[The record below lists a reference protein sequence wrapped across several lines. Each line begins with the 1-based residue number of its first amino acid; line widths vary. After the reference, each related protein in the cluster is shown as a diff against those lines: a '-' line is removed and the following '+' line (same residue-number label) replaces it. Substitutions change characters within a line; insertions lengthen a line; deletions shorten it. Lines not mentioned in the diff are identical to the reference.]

1 MRYLNKIIFINS
13 AGKSLPY
20 AEIQLDGNVHFI
32 GTQGVGKSTL
42 LRAILF
48 FYTADTQKLDI
59 PRGKKTYPEYYFQ
72 YPNSYIV
79 YEVITET
86 GPFCVLTYKDQ
97 GRVAFRFINT
107 AYEARFFIDNEN
119 KAHSSWSKIRDGL
132 GNIRYTK
139 KMSSYEEYRNVIYGN
154 NAGMGAEF
162 RKYALLNS
170 KQYQNI
176 PRTIAN
182 VFLNSKLD
190 ADFIKQTIIQSLN
203 EEEITIDLETY
214 SQKHL
219 VDFENQINDISKW
232 LQTDKQ
238 GKNQLTEQAKKVIE
252 QYRQYNFKEQEE
264 RSLSKKLGWAVYQI
278 EEEKPELLKKEEELS
293 GEEEKLQK
301 RRRNFREAFQ
311 KEEKKLEGE
320 IAILDRKLKDLEEL
334 KIKYERLQIS
344 DLLAR
349 VEQKD
354 RWEKEKNSLI
364 EEKSTLNA
372 QYAAIE
378 DKYKNLI
385 EQVKNTFGNFKNE
398 INAKKNKLI
407 VQKFEFK
414 QDLEESY
421 AKIIS
426 DIEKQHQEELD
437 LAKEERRQKENQIH
451 ENKIK
456 ATEIKHKRFFE
467 KEIEYFKT
475 QQQSLTE
482 ENSNLKN
489 ALKEAAIERSG
500 LQKDWEREKEKLESD
515 AQILTE
521 KESRKTRNLQD
532 SLQKI
537 DEKLAKQS
545 GSFYEWLNKEMPNWE
560 ENIGKVIDEDLLFYD
575 KPLSPQK
582 TGNDPS
588 SFYGIKIDNEA
599 IDKKVQSETDL
610 TEEKTKLENR
620 IGEQEKKLK
629 KLQIDL
635 QEDLGRLDRR
645 FKPKIKVL
653 SDENKTRDY
662 QIGRNE
668 KELDEIKIEL
678 KDWETKA
685 QTEKSKQEEQ
695 NKDQLLQLGKDKEEI
710 KDKIRRIRNRI
721 SRKTAEK
728 NRKKE
733 EKLTAENNRI
743 HLEIEKLETDLKHRQ
758 KEFTFRTEAL
768 ENQKNQKFLEEGAD
782 VKRLAEIDEKLTE
795 IELELEFIEENRD
808 TVVEYQKDKR
818 ELFDKEDE
826 FKNERY
832 VHKKDLQTETE
843 QFQIKDEDYKSQ
855 LDSIQKKKKELG
867 EKLNSIEIQLNDYQ
881 TFSQTEL
888 YHELKEFIRI
898 EASTEIEM
906 EDVSDLIRSIET
918 ANRTKVKTFI
928 ILQEN
933 IHLFVG
939 NFQVENIFRFPVNFL
954 TNENYFEFAENL
966 EEFIEEDKI
975 QEYKTRVETRFA
987 EIINHIGKETGD
999 LIAKSGEI
1007 SKVIR
1012 DINSDF
1018 KERNFVGA
1026 IESIQLQIGESKNK
1040 IFLLLM
1046 TIKDFN
1052 DEQRMNLG
1060 GLNLFSTD
1068 DNSHQN
1074 KKAVELLKDLLKEM
1088 RLSRKKEI
1096 VLSDSFELL
1105 FRIVENE
1112 NDSGWVERLTNVGSQ
1127 GTDVLAKAM
1136 INIMLINVFK
1146 QRAVKKS
1153 GQDFRLHCMLDEIG
1167 RLHPTNVQGIL
1178 RFANDRN
1185 ILLINGSPTTYNAAD
1200 YRYTYLLTRN
1210 ANNKTKVTQ
1219 LVKKKTAIKSV
1230 AE

>member
-1 MRYLNKIIFINS
+1 
-13 AGKSLPY
+13 LPY

-42 LRAILF
+42 LRSILF

-59 PRGKKTYPEYYFQ
+59 PRGNKTYSEYYFH
-72 YPNSYIV
+72 YPNSYII

-86 GPFCVLTYKDQ
+86 GPYCVLTYKDQ

-107 AYEARFFIDNEN
+107 AYDSRFFIDSEN
-119 KAHSSWSKIRDGL
+119 KAYSSWGNIRDGL
-132 GNIRYTK
+132 GMIRYTK
-139 KMSSYEEYRNVIYGN
+139 KMSSYEEYRNVLYGN
-154 NAGMGAEF
+154 TAGMSAEF

-203 EEEITIDLETY
+203 EEEINIDLETY

-219 VDFENQINDISKW
+219 VDFENQINDVSKW
-232 LQTDKQ
+232 LQKDKQ
-238 GKNQLTEQAKKVIE
+238 GKNQLIEQAKKVIE
-252 QYRQYNFKEQEE
+252 LYRQYNFKEQEE
-264 RSLSKKLGWAVYQI
+264 RSLSEKLGWAMYQI
-278 EEEKPELLKKEEELS
+278 KEEKPELIKKEAALS
-293 GEEEKLQK
+293 EEEEKLQK

-311 KEEKKLEGE
+311 KREKKLEGE
-320 IAILDRKLKDLEEL
+320 IAILERKLKDLAER
-334 KIKYERLQIS
+334 KTKYEQLQITG
-344 DLLAR
+344 LLAR
-349 VEQKD
+349 VAQKD
-354 RWEKEKNSLI
+354 RWEKEKFNL
-364 EEKSTLNA
+364 EQEKITLNA

-378 DKYKNLI
+378 DKYNNLI
-385 EQVKNTFGNFKNE
+385 EQVKNTLENFKNE
-398 INAKKNKLI
+398 INAKKNELT
-407 VQKFEFK
+407 VQQFTFQQEV
-414 QDLEESY
+414 EESY

-426 DIEKQHQEELD
+426 DIEKQHQEELN
-437 LAKEERRQKENQIH
+437 LAEEERKQKENQIH

-467 KEIEYFKT
+467 KEIGDFKT
-475 QQQSLTE
+475 QQQNLIA
-482 ENSNLKN
+482 ENSDLKN
-489 ALKEAAIERSG
+489 AAKEASIEKSG
-500 LQKDWEREKEKLESD
+500 LQKDWEREKERMVLD
-515 AQILTE
+515 AKNLTE
-521 KESRKTRNLQD
+521 KETQKTADLQN
-532 SLQKI
+532 SLEKI
-537 DEKLAKQS
+537 DAKLAKRS
-545 GSFYEWLNKEMPNWE
+545 GSLYEWLNQEMPNWE
-560 ENIGKVIDEDLLFYD
+560 ENIGKVIDENLLFYD

-582 TGNDPS
+582 TESDIL
-588 SFYGIKIDNEA
+588 SFYGIKIDNGA

-610 TEEKTKLENR
+610 TEEKTKLENE
-620 IGEQEKKLK
+620 IGEQKKKLER
-629 KLQIDL
+629 LQIEL

-662 QIGRNE
+662 QIGQNE
-668 KELDEIKIEL
+668 KKLDEIIIDL
-678 KDWETKA
+678 KDWEEKA
-685 QTEKSKQEEQ
+685 QVEKSKQKKV
-695 NKDQLLQLGKDKEEI
+695 NKEQLLHLEKEKEEI
-710 KDKIRRIRNRI
+710 ADKIRRINNRI
-721 SRKTAEK
+721 SRKAAEK
-728 NRKKE
+728 NREKD
-733 EKLTAENNRI
+733 EKLGVEEHRI
-743 HLEIEKLETDLKHRQ
+743 RLETEKLDADFKHRQ
-758 KEFTFRTEAL
+758 KEFILRTKEL
-768 ENQKNQKFLEEGAD
+768 ERQKNQKLQEDGAD
-782 VKRLAEIDEKLTE
+782 MKRLAEIDKNLTE
-795 IELELEFIEENRD
+795 IELELDFIDSNRD

-832 VHKKDLQTETE
+832 VHKKDLQSEAE
-843 QFQIKDEDYKSQ
+843 QFHLKDEEYKSE
-855 LDSIQKKKKELG
+855 LETVQKKKNELDK
-867 EKLNSIEIQLNDYQ
+867 KLNSIENQLNDYT

-888 YHELKEFIRI
+888 YNELREFIHI
-898 EASTEIEM
+898 EASTEIISENTSNLINQIVRSNNTKIRKFNGLR
-906 EDVSDLIRSIET
+906 ED
-918 ANRTKVKTFI
+918 
-928 ILQEN
+928 

-954 TNENYFEFAENL
+954 TNANYFEFAENL

-975 QEYKTRVETRFA
+975 REYKTRVETRFA

-1040 IFLLLM
+1040 IFQLLV

-1060 GLNLFSTD
+1060 GINLFSTD

-1074 KKAVELLKDLLKEM
+1074 QKAVELLKDLIKEM

-1219 LVKKKTAIKSV
+1219 LVKKKTAIKSGI
-1230 AE
+1230 A